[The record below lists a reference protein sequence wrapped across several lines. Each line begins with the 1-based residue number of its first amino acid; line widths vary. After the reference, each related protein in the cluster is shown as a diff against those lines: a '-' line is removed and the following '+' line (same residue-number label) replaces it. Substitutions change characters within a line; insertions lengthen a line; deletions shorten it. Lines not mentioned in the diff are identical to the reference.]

1 MRKIDMTTGNPA
13 KKIMLFSLPILIGN
27 IFQQLYSLSDTLV
40 VGQFL
45 GKEALAAVGAS
56 SALVIL
62 IQSIIFGLC
71 MGSSVLFARLH
82 ASKDTV
88 NLSKSI
94 STAFIFIMSFSV
106 VLSLL
111 LFLLL
116 NPILRLFQ
124 IPSDAF
130 SEARDYLRIV
140 IIGLPFYSL
149 YNMGASLLRS
159 TGDSKT
165 PLYFLIVS
173 TLINIVL
180 DFILV
185 IYTPLGVKGPALST
199 LLAYVLSSL
208 PLLWI
213 MKKEFKHLKL
223 KLVFD
228 VLLFKT
234 IWSYAFLTSL
244 QQSIMNF
251 GILMVQGLVNSFGV
265 LVMAA
270 FAIGVKIDQF
280 AYMPLQDFGNAFSIY
295 VSQNKGVKQYK
306 RIHQG
311 FKSALLI
318 SSVFSSL
325 ITGLVFIF
333 SKDLIHIFTNDNE
346 VISIGITYLRTE
358 GLFYFLIGYLFIFYG
373 LYRGLG
379 KMSTSIVLTVTSL
392 GLRVL
397 IAYLLV
403 FILKDYK
410 AIWFSIPIG
419 WFLADLLGFVIYEKN
434 KLSLQNELNEGLAY

>member
-40 VGQFL
+40 VGRFL

-130 SEARDYLRIV
+130 SEASDYLRIV

-149 YNMGASLLRS
+149 YNMGSSLLRS

-280 AYMPLQDFGNAFSIY
+280 AYMPLQDFGNSFSIY

-311 FKSALLI
+311 FKKCT
-318 SSVFSSL
+318 F
-325 ITGLVFIF
+325 
-333 SKDLIHIFTNDNE
+333 DL
-346 VISIGITYLRTE
+346 
-358 GLFYFLIGYLFIFYG
+358 
-373 LYRGLG
+373 
-379 KMSTSIVLTVTSL
+379 KC
-392 GLRVL
+392 
-397 IAYLLV
+397 
-403 FILKDYK
+403 ILKSHYWVSLYILKGLNPYFYK
-410 AIWFSIPIG
+410 R
-419 WFLADLLGFVIYEKN
+419 
-434 KLSLQNELNEGLAY
+434 Q